1 MEIEEAKA
9 FIADARK
16 DRADWLEMANKSWD
30 ELKKRDGR
38 GKMRKRRRNGT
49 NARYP
54 AWYSI
59 FKIRQGLVLARAG
72 IPVCKDT
79 TQDGNDGVGAVAA
92 IMKERLAINL
102 FKDQDF
108 FDVVSAAANDF
119 LATNFGQVRLYYE
132 RDEIPQKVLEPIQPM
147 KLPTGEPAFV
157 DGRGKVVDAEEVYAN
172 DEGYFL
178 EHEEVV
184 DVENE
189 RVCVE
194 PVLYKHFYVEPGVT
208 RWSRTKRIAF
218 EEFYS
223 EPQFK
228 RMFGADALAEISRI
242 RRAGD
247 ITEASKKNQDISV
260 FEIHDA
266 YEGKTYW
273 FTEEGEKFL
282 TPTADSKPNNEEALE
297 DVKGLYDLDKMFPCP
312 KPMVMNSPT
321 DSFYPVTEFYQLED
335 IFGDIHTLF
344 GRMVRLTWMIR
355 SRLLFD
361 NNIDGLQAALNEA
374 AEGDAFGVPNLAQA
388 LSGLGGNLD
397 RAVQYVD
404 VTRIIQA
411 LEQVY
416 NQLEQRL
423 NAIYRLTGTSDLLQG
438 LVSDPTQRTLGE
450 QQMTEKYARNQLQE
464 PQRKVQEF
472 IRDIYELGAE
482 MALKNFKDDSLE
494 AYIMP
499 QTMQPQDRELYEQA
513 LGMLKENHKRFR
525 TELETDST
533 IALNEQYDKQMRI
546 ELVNTVTQGLERV
559 ANIAQQSP
567 ALVALNL
574 HTLKYLIQG
583 FRQGKMFQTEV
594 TTAIDNVIKQAED
607 AAKKAP
613 PQFNKDEAMA
623 NLKKMELDS
632 GNQISVQRMNN
643 DAQIRIAQIQST
655 ERMESMRIQS
665 QEAIAS
671 MKAQQESAIANL
683 ESQLEQFK
691 AQMTLGKNQSELQ
704 LSYEKMQAEMAI
716 EQQTLAL
723 KRDEIMAMLQKSSGE
738 YNVAQFRA
746 EIEKQV
752 KFFEMQLAEQNLA
765 LETQRTMLDER
776 EKYMTEARL
785 QQEHELQRMESVVK
799 SAVSLHQA
807 KTPEAAPIHVTV
819 QAPTPTRK
827 KKKIKIERDEFGN
840 PIGFESFDAEEPAK

>member
-1 MEIEEAKA
+1 MKIEEAKA
-9 FIADARK
+9 FIVDVKK
-16 DRADWLEMANKSWD
+16 DRADWLDMAERSWA
-30 ELKKRDGR
+30 EITKRDGK
-38 GKMRKRRRNGT
+38 GKIRKSSRRGT

-79 TQDGNDGVGAVAA
+79 TQDGSDGIGAVAA

-108 FDVVSAAANDF
+108 FDVIAAATNDF
-119 LATNFGQVRLYYE
+119 LATNLGQARVYYE
-132 RDEIPQKVLEPIQPM
+132 RDEIPQKVKEYIQPG
-147 KLPTGEPAFV
+147 KNAAGEDIFV
-157 DGRGKVVDAEEVYAN
+157 DGAGKEVTAETVLQD
-172 DEGYFL
+172 DEGYFIEL
-178 EHEEVV
+178 SQVV

-194 PVLYKHFYVEPGVT
+194 PVLYKHFYVDPGVT
-208 RWSRTKRIAF
+208 RWSRAKRVAF

-223 EPQFK
+223 EPQF
-228 RMFGADALAEISRI
+228 RELFGQKALDDVVRQRHE
-242 RRAGD
+242 AGD
-247 ITEASKKNQDISV
+247 SEAAKKNQDISV
-260 FEIHDA
+260 FELHDA
-266 YEGKTYW
+266 YEKKTYW
-273 FTEEGEKFL
+273 FTEESAEFL
-282 TPTADSKPNNEEALE
+282 TPKAYSQPDDGDE
-297 DVKGLYDLDKMFPCP
+297 DDKVNGLYNLDKTFPCP
-312 KPMVMNSPT
+312 KPMIMNSPT

-335 IFGDIHTLF
+335 IFSDIHTLF
-344 GRMVRLTWMIR
+344 SRMIRLTWMIR
-355 SRLLFD
+355 ARLLFD
-361 NNIDGLQAALNEA
+361 NNIDGLEAALKEA

-388 LSGLGGNLD
+388 LSGVGGNLD
-397 RAVQYVD
+397 RVTQYVN
-404 VTRIIQA
+404 VLPLIQA

-482 MALKNFKDDSLE
+482 LAIKNFKDSSLDS
-494 AYIMP
+494 YIMP
-499 QTMQPQDRELYEQA
+499 NTMQEKDRALYQPA
-513 LGMLKENHKRFR
+513 LGMLRQNHKRFR

-594 TTAIDNVIKQAED
+594 TSAIDNVIKQAED

-632 GNQISVQRMNN
+632 GNQIAIERMNR
-643 DAQIRIAQIQST
+643 DTQIRIEQIQST
-655 ERMESMRIQS
+655 ERMEMTRVQS
-665 QEAIAS
+665 QAQTAAL
-671 MKAQQESAIANL
+671 KAQF
-683 ESQLEQFK
+683 EQFK
-691 AQMTLGKNQSELQ
+691 LQVEAGQATAELQ
-704 LSYEKMQAEMAI
+704 LSY
-716 EQQTLAL
+716 QQLSADIGKTREELAL
-723 KRDEIMAMLQKSSGE
+723 KHDALFVEMQKISGE
-738 YNVAQFRA
+738 DQAKQFKLLIDKQSADFDAQLR
-746 EIEKQV
+746 QQ
-752 KFFEMQLAEQNLA
+752 QLALDEQKV
-765 LETQRTMLDER
+765 MLDER
-776 EKYMTEARL
+776 EKYLTEQRL
-785 QQEHELQRMESVVK
+785 QSEHELENIRTKVEMVTMLKEATSAEAPKLPPVHITVES
-799 SAVSLHQA
+799 
-807 KTPEAAPIHVTV
+807 
-819 QAPTPTRK
+819 PTPTKK

-840 PIGFESFDAEEPAK
+840 PVSFETSDVEDPIVK